1 MRVRTNFIML
11 SLFMASTSLI
21 FAQVNTGKTM
31 FSKGISPAKNLPFKD
46 FSQLTAKQM
55 SDLPALTV
63 DRNGLLSAKTVPT
76 KHWEITP
83 NKLSDKGLKVDEYF
97 GEYKAN
103 REYLSHYP
111 EILWYPDLDRGKP
124 GFKPESK
131 DLVLSIPAIMGKR
144 YRVRILLKP
153 GDYRDKKVI
162 TYVSSG
168 NWNAWTV
175 NDQYD
180 EILFDFE
187 ATSKTLKIT
196 QLIGRYVDY
205 YAVLEPLEI
214 KKILIDLIDET

>member
-1 MRVRTNFIML
+1 MKSL
-11 SLFMASTSLI
+11 SNTVIYIICVAFATSVN
-21 FAQVNTGKTM
+21 AQVNTGKTILR
-31 FSKGISPAKNLPFKD
+31 KEISHSQKPPLKD
-46 FSQLTAKQM
+46 FSQLSAKQL

-63 DRNGLLSAKTVPT
+63 DRNALLSAKTVPT

-83 NKLSDKGLKVDEYF
+83 NKLSDKGLKVVEYF

-103 REYLSHYP
+103 PEYLSHYP
-111 EILWYPDLDRGKP
+111 EIKWYPNLNRGNP

-131 DLVLSIPAIMGKR
+131 DLTLSVPATIGKR

-153 GDYRDKKVI
+153 GDYRDKKVV

-168 NWNAWTV
+168 NWNTWTV

-180 EILFDFE
+180 EILFDFK

-196 QLIGRYVDY
+196 QLIGPYVDY

-214 KKILIDLIDET
+214 KKIIIDLIEET